1 MHPSSGADRPAS
13 PEPPGLAAAAD
24 EFSSSAVRF
33 CRALTG
39 LFGLEM
45 RESGWHA
52 LGLAALALG
61 LLLALVFGYIFL
73 LLAAGLAV
81 VKTFGAG
88 LIPTAL
94 VLGLLHV
101 VAAIVLV
108 LVLRARIKHPLFR
121 GTREAVRREV
131 ERLS

>member
-1 MHPSSGADRPAS
+1 MHPSPGADRPAS
-13 PEPPGLAAAAD
+13 PESPGLAGAAR

-52 LGLAALALG
+52 LGLIALALG
-61 LLLALVFGYIFL
+61 LLLALVFGYVFL

-81 VKTFGAG
+81 VKAFGAG

-101 VAAIVLV
+101 LAAIVLV
-108 LVLRARIKHPLFR
+108 LVLRARIKRPLFP

>member
-1 MHPSSGADRPAS
+1 MHSSPGADRPAS
-13 PEPPGLAAAAD
+13 TEQPGLSAAAS
-24 EFSSSAVRF
+24 EFSSSAIRF
-33 CRALTG
+33 SRALTG

-45 RESGWHA
+45 RESGCHA
-52 LGLAALALG
+52 LVLAALALG

-81 VKTFGAG
+81 VKVLGAG
-88 LIPTAL
+88 LVPTAL

-101 VAAIVLV
+101 LVAAVLA
-108 LVLRARIKHPLFR
+108 LVLRARIKRPLFA

>member
-1 MHPSSGADRPAS
+1 MHPSPGADRPAA
-13 PEPPGLAAAAD
+13 PEPPGLSAAAS

-33 CRALTG
+33 LRALTG

-45 RESGWHA
+45 RESGWQA
-52 LGLAALALG
+52 LVLTALALG

-81 VKTFGAG
+81 VKAFGAG
-88 LIPTAL
+88 LIPTL
-94 VLGLLHV
+94 LMLGLLHV
-101 VAAIVLV
+101 FAAIVLV
-108 LVLRARIKHPLFR
+108 LVLRSRVKRPLFP

>member
-1 MHPSSGADRPAS
+1 MHSSPGADRPAS
-13 PEPPGLAAAAD
+13 PEPPGLSEAAS

-33 CRALTG
+33 SRALTG
-39 LFGLEM
+39 LFGLEL

-52 LGLAALALG
+52 LILAALALG
-61 LLLALVFGYIFL
+61 LLLALVFGYVFL
-73 LLAAGLAV
+73 LLAAGLV
-81 VKTFGAG
+81 VVHAFGAG

-101 VAAIVLV
+101 VVAVVLV
-108 LVLRARIKHPLFR
+108 LVLRVRMKRPLFP

>member
-13 PEPPGLAAAAD
+13 PEQPGLSAAAS
-24 EFSSSAVRF
+24 EFSSSALRF
-33 CRALTG
+33 FRALTG

-52 LGLAALALG
+52 LVLVALSLG
-61 LLLALVFGYIFL
+61 LLLALVFGYVFL

-81 VKTFGAG
+81 VKAFGAG
-88 LIPTAL
+88 LIPTAIA
-94 VLGLLHV
+94 LGLLHIL
-101 VAAIVLV
+101 AALVLV
-108 LVLRARIKHPLFR
+108 LVLRASIKRPLFP

>member
-1 MHPSSGADRPAS
+1 MHSSPGADRPAS
-13 PEPPGLAAAAD
+13 PEPPGLSDAASD
-24 EFSSSAVRF
+24 FSSSAIRF
-33 CRALTG
+33 SRALTG

-52 LGLAALALG
+52 LVLTALGLG
-61 LLLALVFGYIFL
+61 LLLSLVFGYIFL

-81 VKTFGAG
+81 VKAFGAG

-101 VAAIVLV
+101 LVAIVLV
-108 LVLRARIKHPLFR
+108 FVLRLSIKRPLFP